1 MQRARKSSNHPEFGE
16 FVMKEL
22 TALNLGRE
30 SFRETCH
37 MKQAF
42 LEDIKKG

>member
-16 FVMKEL
+16 FIMKEL
-22 TALNLGRE
+22 VTLNLSRE
-30 SFRETCH
+30 SFRDICH
-37 MKQAF
+37 MKQAY